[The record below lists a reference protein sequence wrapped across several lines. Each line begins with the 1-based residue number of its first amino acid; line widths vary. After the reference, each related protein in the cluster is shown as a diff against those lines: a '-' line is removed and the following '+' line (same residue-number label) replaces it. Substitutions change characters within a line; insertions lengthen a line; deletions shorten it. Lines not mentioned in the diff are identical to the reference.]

1 MHNDL
6 YAGRRYVIETRPTT
20 LFDKGAKRLA
30 GYDKRAKTMNYL
42 LSDLSEEEKRKLEE
56 QFFSDD
62 AEFEELEIAED
73 ELIDL
78 YVRNELSDD
87 DRRRFEQTL
96 QSSPRLNERLSFA
109 RLLVNKT
116 TKTPSPEISLRTPA
130 KSNNSFW
137 NWVLGNSPSGSLAG
151 RLIPLTALGLILIA
165 AIVSVA
171 GWLSLRNT
179 NRKLTAERAQV
190 ETEKSNLE
198 QQVQAQ
204 KLQTAQLASELQAE
218 IDQRQAQDKLIEEL
232 QAKIKVSDS
241 SIAVLALLSGTVR
254 GGGNGNRLVIGSG
267 TSQVRLTIYVG
278 RVEYNKYTVHISSP
292 EGRVV
297 YTKSGLRPH
306 DKSAKATVT
315 VQIAAGL
322 LSRGDYIVKVEGLT
336 STGGSESVADYSFH
350 VETR

>member
-1 MHNDL
+1 M
-6 YAGRRYVIETRPTT
+6 
-20 LFDKGAKRLA
+20 A
-30 GYDKRAKTMNYL
+30 GYDKRAKTMGYL
-42 LSDLSEEEKRKLEE
+42 LSNLSEEEKRKLEE

-62 AEFEELEIAED
+62 AEFEEFEIAED

-116 TKTPSPEISLRTPA
+116 KTTSPEISLRTPA
-130 KSNNSFW
+130 KSNTSLW
-137 NWVLGNSPSGSLAG
+137 NWVLGNSPSGSFAG
-151 RLIPLTALGLILIA
+151 RLIPLTALTLILIA
-165 AIVSVA
+165 AIVSIA

-179 NRKLTAERAQV
+179 NRQLTAERSKV

-204 KLQTAQLASELQAE
+204 KLRTEQLASQLQAE
-218 IDQRQAQDKLIEEL
+218 IDQRQAQDKLIEGL
-232 QAKIKVSDS
+232 QAKIKVNDS
-241 SIAVLALLSGTVR
+241 SIAFLALLSGTVR
-254 GGGNGNRLVIGSG
+254 GDANGNRLVIGPG
-267 TSQVRLTIYVG
+267 TSLVRLKIYVG
-278 RVEYNKYTVHISSP
+278 RVEYEKYTVSINTP

-297 YTKSGLRPH
+297 YTNRKLRPY

-315 VQIAAGL
+315 VQIAATL

-336 STGGSESVADYSFH
+336 PTGGSESVADYSFH
-350 VETR
+350 VEKR

>member
-1 MHNDL
+1 M
-6 YAGRRYVIETRPTT
+6 
-20 LFDKGAKRLA
+20 A
-30 GYDKRAKTMNYL
+30 GYDKRAKTMGYL
-42 LSDLSEEEKRKLEE
+42 LSNLSEEEKRKLEE

-62 AEFEELEIAED
+62 AEFEEFEIAED

-116 TKTPSPEISLRTPA
+116 KTTSPEISLRTPA
-130 KSNNSFW
+130 KSNTSLW
-137 NWVLGNSPSGSLAG
+137 NWVLGNSPSGSFAG
-151 RLIPLTALGLILIA
+151 RLIPLTALTLILIA
-165 AIVSVA
+165 AIVSIA

-179 NRKLTAERAQV
+179 NRQLTAERSKV

-198 QQVQAQ
+198 QQVQDQ
-204 KLQTAQLASELQAE
+204 KLRTEQLASQLQAE
-218 IDQRQAQDKLIEEL
+218 IDQRQAQDKLIEGL
-232 QAKIKVSDS
+232 QAKIKVNDS
-241 SIAVLALLSGTVR
+241 SIAFLALLSGTVR
-254 GGGNGNRLVIGSG
+254 GDANGNRLVIGPG
-267 TSQVRLTIYVG
+267 TSLVRLKIYVG
-278 RVEYNKYTVHISSP
+278 RVEYEKYTVSINTP

-297 YTKSGLRPH
+297 YTNRKLRPY

-315 VQIAAGL
+315 VQIAATL

-336 STGGSESVADYSFH
+336 PTGGSESVADYSFH
-350 VETR
+350 VEKR

>member
-1 MHNDL
+1 
-6 YAGRRYVIETRPTT
+6 V
-20 LFDKGAKRLA
+20 A
-30 GYDKRAKTMNYL
+30 GYDKRAKTMGYL
-42 LSDLSEEEKRKLEE
+42 LSNLSEEEKRKLEE

-62 AEFEELEIAED
+62 AEFEEFEIAED

-116 TKTPSPEISLRTPA
+116 KTTSPEISLRTPA
-130 KSNNSFW
+130 KSNTSLW
-137 NWVLGNSPSGSLAG
+137 NWVLGNSPSGSFAG
-151 RLIPLTALGLILIA
+151 RLIPLTALTLILIA
-165 AIVSVA
+165 AIVSIA

-179 NRKLTAERAQV
+179 NRQLTAQRSKV

-204 KLQTAQLASELQAE
+204 KLRTEQLASQLQAE
-218 IDQRQAQDKLIEEL
+218 IDQRQAQDKLIEGL
-232 QAKIKVSDS
+232 QAKIKVNDS
-241 SIAVLALLSGTVR
+241 SIAFLALLSGTVR
-254 GGGNGNRLVIGSG
+254 GDANGNRLVIGPG
-267 TSQVRLTIYVG
+267 TSLVRLKIYVG
-278 RVEYNKYTVHISSP
+278 RVEYEKYTVSINTP

-297 YTKSGLRPH
+297 YTNRKLRPY

-315 VQIAAGL
+315 VQIAATL

-336 STGGSESVADYSFH
+336 PTGGSESVADYSFH
-350 VETR
+350 VEKR